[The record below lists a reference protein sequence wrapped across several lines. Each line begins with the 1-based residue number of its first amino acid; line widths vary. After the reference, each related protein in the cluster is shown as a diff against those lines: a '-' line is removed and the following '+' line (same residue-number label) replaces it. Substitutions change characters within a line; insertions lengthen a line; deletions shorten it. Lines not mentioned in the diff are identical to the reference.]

1 MPGGGWEVS
10 YLLLPP
16 KPDKTNPN
24 AARAVALDL
33 ACERSCALALSAAR
47 AAARA
52 LALACAASRALA
64 QQQLWLGSSSKVAVS
79 GVQGRDEK
87 KIVCAGEGT
96 RMRDRQQNN

>member
-52 LALACAASRALA
+52 LALACAASRALV
-64 QQQLWLGSSSKVAVS
+64 QQQLWLGSSSKVAVG

-87 KIVCAGEGT
+87 EIQKIRKAIF
-96 RMRDRQQNN
+96 N